1 MSEFEPRIICFA
13 CNWCSYPGA
22 DLAGVSRI
30 PYPPNARIIR
40 TMCSAR
46 VSPVFVLRAF
56 QQGADGVLVTGCH
69 IGDCHYISGNEKAE
83 KNMGLTAEL
92 LELLGI
98 GSDRLRLEWVSAGE
112 GVRFAAVMTSFVE
125 QIKKLGKL
133 ELKSI

>member
-1 MSEFEPRIICFA
+1 
-13 CNWCSYPGA
+13 
-22 DLAGVSRI
+22 
-30 PYPPNARIIR
+30 
-40 TMCSAR
+40 MCSAR